1 MLLISIAV
9 LALLIGTLVC
19 ACAGAFTLGTWVW
32 LLPLTVLA
40 AFVVLLGAGFA
51 FLMYLCKRVD
61 QDKEQEQDDKF
72 YRIVANLIVESAFWV
87 LRIRVKESGMEK
99 VPRDGRFLLVCN
111 HCNDSDPIILIK
123 CFRKFQLAFIS
134 KRENKS
140 MFVIGPMMH
149 KIQCQLINREND
161 REALKTS

>member
-111 HCNDSDPIILIK
+111 HLHEIDPAVLLRAFGGVEKIL
-123 CFRKFQLAFIS
+123 FPAVVLAS
-134 KRENKS
+134 VLLSWTLARLSRREK
-140 MFVIGPMMH
+140 MRWLRWLY
-149 KIQCQLINREND
+149 Q
-161 REALKTS
+161 